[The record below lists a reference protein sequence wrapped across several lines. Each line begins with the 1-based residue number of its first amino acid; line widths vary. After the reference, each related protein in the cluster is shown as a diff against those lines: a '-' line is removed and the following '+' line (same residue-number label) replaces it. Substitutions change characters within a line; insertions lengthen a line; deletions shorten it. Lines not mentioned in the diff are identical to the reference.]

1 MEMCSPVCVKPST
14 LLLTRWVGFG
24 LRRYKDSPSFTKSSH
39 RYSSPFD
46 LTVRQTRT
54 ATFPNNQ
61 LRIMFT
67 SLQENESDDRYD
79 SGQETIDVEENQSI
93 GGEIDVDKKKDL
105 RTLVNETRRMRGN
118 FVAALST
125 AALALLSF
133 GALFGISYGVS
144 TVAQRSKNFKTPIEV
159 SFLF

>member
-1 MEMCSPVCVKPST
+1 
-14 LLLTRWVGFG
+14 
-24 LRRYKDSPSFTKSSH
+24 
-39 RYSSPFD
+39 
-46 LTVRQTRT
+46 
-54 ATFPNNQ
+54 
-61 LRIMFT
+61 MFT

-133 GALFGISYGVS
+133 GALFGISSGVS